1 MQHPR
6 NPAFTY
12 VPLSKI
18 KPISCPLCKAYV
30 RLIERVPLP
39 AGLRG
44 EMLTFACKKCGKQK
58 IILQD

>member
-6 NPAFTY
+6 HPAFAN
-12 VPLSKI
+12 I
-18 KPISCPLCKAYV
+18 KPISCPHCKAYV

-44 EMLTFACKKCGKQK
+44 EMLTFDCKKCGKQK
-58 IILQD
+58 IIVED